1 MVSTRN
7 LPLPLLKW
15 FCLILAV
22 SALGVFLASGFIRNG
37 NDRSGEAVYQ
47 SARGLAKE
55 DVTREIHPEK
65 FREVQTRLLLQ
76 MGLGGVLS
84 VVGFTFFKRLGE

>member
-1 MVSTRN
+1 MIATGN
-7 LPLPLLKW
+7 LPPPLLKW

-22 SALGVFLASGFIRNG
+22 GALGVFLTSGFAWYG

-55 DVTREIHPEK
+55 DVIREIHPEG

-76 MGLGGVLS
+76 IGLSGVLS